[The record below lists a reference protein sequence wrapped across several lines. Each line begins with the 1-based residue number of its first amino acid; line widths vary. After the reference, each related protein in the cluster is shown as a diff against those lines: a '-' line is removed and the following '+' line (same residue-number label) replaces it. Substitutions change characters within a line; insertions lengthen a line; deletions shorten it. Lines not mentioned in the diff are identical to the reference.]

1 MMKLL
6 FKQRMFS
13 WFDSYDIYDE
23 FGNIVYEVKG
33 EFSCGHCLKIYDMN
47 GIEVGTVKEK
57 MMTFMPKFE
66 MYFGETYVGSISKEF
81 ALFKPQYK
89 IDYYDWS
96 IEGEWLEWDYTITS
110 ADGNKVAEISKQIF
124 KLTDTYVIDVAEP
137 KDALGVL
144 MFVLALDAEKCS
156 RN

>member
-33 EFSCGHCLKIYDMN
+33 EFSWGHCLKIYDMN

-66 MYFGETYVGSISKEF
+66 MYFGETYVGSISKNLHF
-81 ALFKPQYK
+81 SSRNTRL
-89 IDYYDWS
+89 I
-96 IEGEWLEWDYTITS
+96 IMT
-110 ADGNKVAEISKQIF
+110 
-124 KLTDTYVIDVAEP
+124 
-137 KDALGVL
+137 GVL
-144 MFVLALDAEKCS
+144 KENGWNGIIPSLPQMAIKWRKYQSKYL
-156 RN
+156 N

>member
-13 WFDSYDIYDE
+13 WFDSYDIYNE

-33 EFSCGHCLKIYDMN
+33 EFSWGHCLKIYDMN

-81 ALFKPQYK
+81 ASRNTRL
-89 IDYYDWS
+89 I
-96 IEGEWLEWDYTITS
+96 IMT
-110 ADGNKVAEISKQIF
+110 
-124 KLTDTYVIDVAEP
+124 
-137 KDALGVL
+137 GVL
-144 MFVLALDAEKCS
+144 KENGWNGIIPSLPQMAIKWRKYQSKYL
-156 RN
+156 N

>member
-33 EFSCGHCLKIYDMN
+33 EFSWGHCLKIYDMN

-66 MYFGETYVGSISKEF
+66 MYFGETYVGSINLHFSSRNTR
-81 ALFKPQYK
+81 L
-89 IDYYDWS
+89 I
-96 IEGEWLEWDYTITS
+96 IMT
-110 ADGNKVAEISKQIF
+110 
-124 KLTDTYVIDVAEP
+124 
-137 KDALGVL
+137 GVL
-144 MFVLALDAEKCS
+144 KENGWNGIIPSLPQMAIKWRKYQSKYL
-156 RN
+156 N